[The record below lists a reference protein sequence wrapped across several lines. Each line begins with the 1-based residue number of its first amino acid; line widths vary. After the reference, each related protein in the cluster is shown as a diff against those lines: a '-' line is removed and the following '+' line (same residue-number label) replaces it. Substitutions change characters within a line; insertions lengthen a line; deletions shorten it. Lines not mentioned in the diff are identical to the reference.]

1 MKHFLPI
8 GNTRGINL
16 QRDVWGLEV
25 EREAASVD
33 VQCLHF
39 VPMVRVELLS
49 DFLQEAGEGPD
60 SIRNHPPK
68 VPEHSPHCTEGT

>member
-1 MKHFLPI
+1 VGCEAGRRNGVKHFLPA
-8 GNTRGINL
+8 GDTHGISL

-39 VPMVRVELLS
+39 VPMVGAELLS
-49 DFLQEAGEGPD
+49 DLLQEAGEGTD
-60 SIRNHPPK
+60 SIRIVVWK
-68 VPEHSPHCTEGT
+68 GR